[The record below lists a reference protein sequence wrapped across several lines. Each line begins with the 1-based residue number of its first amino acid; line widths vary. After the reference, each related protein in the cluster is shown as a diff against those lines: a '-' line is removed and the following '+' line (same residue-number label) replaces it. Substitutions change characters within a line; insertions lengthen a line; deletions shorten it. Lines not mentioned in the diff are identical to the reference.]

1 MGSEEQGRA
10 SRTRKES
17 QVLPMAQLTKAGR
30 YQIVREI
37 GRGSMGVVY
46 QGFDPVIGRGVA
58 IKTIKTEGLSPA
70 EYREYKARF
79 HREAQAA
86 GVLVHPNI
94 LTIYDFGED
103 EGTLYLAME
112 LLSGKTLQQLL
123 EERGMLPVDTIVPIF
138 EQVGSA
144 LDRAHRHQVIHRD
157 IKPGNIMV
165 LDDGLVKVT
174 DFGIAKLMSAS
185 MTRAGLV
192 LGSPSYMSPEQI
204 KGLPI
209 DGRADIFSLGVVL
222 YECLTGTKPFPGQ
235 NISTIIYKIIHEEP
249 AYPPELDREFHP
261 GIRHVINKALAK
273 RPEDRYQTCREMTSD
288 LKNYRSIGTAA
299 EPTGIFVAGTAGIA
313 PPSASEVAPP
323 ATSKP
328 EVPPI
333 EETMIADSITPQLIG
348 RPSAPASA
356 PPPGVA
362 EKKSAPA
369 PGFTRDQAPPP
380 AQPRI
385 EPSVSVFQEVPPEAS
400 APEPVVLPGRDLGPP
415 PVTPVS
421 AAPAPAAAGH
431 QLKWVV
437 ALLLVAIVGLG
448 ALAWVLRHRH
458 AGPSYGIIA
467 GRISSVSGDPLSGVR
482 IVLRNQNSGQVTHV
496 ATDTTGAYKA
506 TGLAPGTYRLT
517 VEAPESFISKEI
529 SDLSLSGSQT
539 LTEDVALAPAPVE
552 PGELAGKIL
561 DSRGRPLAHR
571 QVKVVSQATQSVLTV
586 ETDARGNYRIPNLPP
601 GTYDVSLEPGAD
613 QLAASKS
620 DVHLGPGESARL
632 DLTASKAAATAPP
645 PSQPSGGSTPPRVTA
660 VTATVHGRVFDENG
674 AGLTGASVRII
685 DAQRK
690 VAKAV
695 VSDSAGNFRITDL
708 APGNYHL
715 EVQPQGFSP
724 TEATQFALTKG
735 QDYEVNIRVKE
746 LAAAKAPAP
755 PPPPST
761 GTLNGKVV
769 DEHGA
774 AIQGLRIRL
783 VREGNGQSA
792 KQLTTDDKGAFTAS
806 DLTAGTYDIQV
817 EPSSLY
823 PAKQVQG
830 VVVKP
835 GETVTQSIGLAGPII
850 RFPVAHWHRTT
861 GCYGYLYI
869 TRSTIRYE
877 EKTPPNNRDHSFELP
892 SASLVSTKQWSFLF
906 KPFPAVELKFKNG
919 KSYPFFYIRESLLN
933 QPNPT
938 LRYSDALPWQDLE
951 RAVKDYDAALALAKK
966 QAAAN
971 SASPNAAHN

>member
-1 MGSEEQGRA
+1 
-10 SRTRKES
+10 
-17 QVLPMAQLTKAGR
+17 MAQLTKAGR
-30 YQIVREI
+30 YQIVKEI

-123 EERGMLPVDTIVPIF
+123 EERGMLPVDAIVPIF

-144 LDRAHRHQVIHRD
+144 LDRAHQHQVIHRD

-261 GIRHVINKALAK
+261 GIRHVINKSLAK
-273 RPEDRYQTCREMTSD
+273 LPEDRYQTCREMTSD
-288 LKNYRSIGTAA
+288 LRNYRSIGTAA

-313 PPSASEVAPP
+313 PPSVSEVEPP
-323 ATSKP
+323 AISQP
-328 EVPPI
+328 EAPPI
-333 EETMIADSITPQLIG
+333 EETMIADSRAPQIAGGIPVPRSFSPPAAPERKSTFSPSLTGGETP
-348 RPSAPASA
+348 
-356 PPPGVA
+356 
-362 EKKSAPA
+362 PA
-369 PGFTRDQAPPP
+369 PQAQVEPPISVLEQAPPGPP
-380 AQPRI
+380 A
-385 EPSVSVFQEVPPEAS
+385 PEA
-400 APEPVVLPGRDLGPP
+400 AALPGR
-415 PVTPVS
+415 PVNVSPVIPVS
-421 AAPAPAAAGH
+421 AAPAPAVAGR
-431 QLKWVV
+431 QLKWIV
-437 ALLLVAIVGLG
+437 ALALVAIVGLG
-448 ALAWVLRHRH
+448 ALVWVLRHRH
-458 AGPSYGIIA
+458 AGRPNGIIA

-482 IVLRNQNSGQVTHV
+482 IVLRDQSSGQVTQV
-496 ATDTTGAYKA
+496 ATDSTGAYKA

-552 PGELAGKIL
+552 PGELAGKVL
-561 DSRGRPLAHR
+561 DSRGRPLARR

-586 ETDARGNYRIPNLPP
+586 ETDARGNYRIPDLPP

-613 QLAASKS
+613 QLAAGKS

-632 DLTASKAAATAPP
+632 DLTAAKAAATAPP
-645 PSQPSGGSTPPRVTA
+645 PSQPSGGSTPPRLTA

-674 AGLTGASVRII
+674 AGLTGASVKII

-695 VSDSAGNFRITDL
+695 ISDSAGNFRITDL

-724 TEATQFALTKG
+724 TEATQFPLIKG

-746 LAAAKAPAP
+746 LAAAKAPAT

-761 GTLNGKVV
+761 GTLSGKVV

-774 AIQGLRIRL
+774 AIQGLKVRL
-783 VREGNGQSA
+783 VREGNGQSVQ
-792 KQLTTDDKGAFTAS
+792 QLTTDDKGAFAAS
-806 DLTAGTYDIQV
+806 DLIAGTYDIQV
-817 EPSSLY
+817 QPSALY
-823 PAKQVQG
+823 PAKQIQG
-830 VVVKP
+830 LVIKP
-835 GETVTQSIGLAGPII
+835 GEAVTQAISLAGPMV

-877 EKTPPNNRDHSFELP
+877 EKMPPNNRDHSFELP

-971 SASPNAAHN
+971 SATPSAAHN